1 MPRMRVRAGSS
12 ATLRRRRKLLFE
24 RPFFPCFRGS
34 AWLHGRQ
41 MENELTAAHPIPLD
55 PRSARSTEAE
65 RSARPPGR
73 GHAVDH
79 QGARHRSPLE
89 RAPMSRLESVRS
101 AVAVVSPAGGASSS
115 KWARRSRPWNASS
128 STAAV
133 ATPSIRERWLC
144 PDDSA
149 WRTQGDACCGQVAR
163 EGSRIL
169 GSPVQRASGRGRPAA
184 PRLLLCV

>member
-1 MPRMRVRAGSS
+1 MPRTPVRAGSI
-12 ATLRRRRKLLFE
+12 ATVRRRPKLFCE
-24 RPFFPCFRGS
+24 RPYFSCFRGGS
-34 AWLHGRQ
+34 WLYVRQ

-55 PRSARSTEAE
+55 PRSARSTDAE

-73 GHAVDH
+73 GRAVDH
-79 QGARHRSPLE
+79 QGARLRSPLE
-89 RAPMSRLESVRS
+89 RAPISRLESARS
-101 AVAVVSPAGGASSS
+101 TVAVVSPAGGASSS

-133 ATPSIRERWLC
+133 ATPSIRETWLS

-149 WRTQGDACCGQVAR
+149 WRAQGGACCGQVAL

-169 GSPVQRASGRGRPAA
+169 GSPVQRASGRGRPA